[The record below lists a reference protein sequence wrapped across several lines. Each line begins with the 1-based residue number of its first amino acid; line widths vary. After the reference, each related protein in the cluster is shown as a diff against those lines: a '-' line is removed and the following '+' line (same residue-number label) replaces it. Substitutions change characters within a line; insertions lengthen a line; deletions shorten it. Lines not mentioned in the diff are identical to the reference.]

1 MSLQVNPLGAATAA
15 LKRLVVQREITAFTT
30 NFDRRG
36 EPGFVPDLAVTIQGQ
51 DELAIERAR
60 RRVQAEIRPI
70 LGRVV
75 ITVQPETDTLVRR

>member
-1 MSLQVNPLGAATAA
+1 MQVNPLGAATAA
-15 LKRLVVQREITAFTT
+15 LKRFVVQREITAFTT

-36 EPGFVPDLAVTIQGQ
+36 EPGFVPDVAVTINGQ

-60 RRVQAEIRPI
+60 RRVQAEIRPV

-75 ITVQPETDTLVRR
+75 ITVQPETATLERR